1 MARPVKHGLDYFPL
15 DTDAFYDIKVR
26 KLVRGCG
33 GGAFTVYAFVLCL
46 IYRSGYYM
54 EWDEE
59 SSFVVAEATGY
70 GENYVKKV
78 MGRCLALGLFSEALF
93 RQHGVLSSE
102 GIQKRY
108 RNVVRLCRRIGTI
121 DEFNLLADTEEGVAP
136 ETTEVSS
143 EESAEN
149 RAVMPQR
156 KVKERKEKQKK
167 ENRLSL
173 DGNAAE
179 GNAGGRLVPVGRM
192 AEWLKSDSV
201 WLESVAGD
209 MGMEAGRMA
218 GYMDAFVGG
227 LAAAGVACEAE
238 EACRRHFV
246 EWLRKRLQ
254 YGKIGNFRS
263 EEGGGVN
270 ERLAREC
277 RERVAQRLGRASGA
291 VGNKRGGFP
300 F

>member
-59 SSFVVAEATGY
+59 ASFVVAEATGF

-78 MGRCLALGLFSEALF
+78 MGRCLALGLFSDVLF

-136 ETTEVSS
+136 ETTEVPS
-143 EESAEN
+143 EASAEN
-149 RAVMPQR
+149 GALMPQR

-167 ENRLSL
+167 ENHSPP
-173 DGNAAE
+173 DGSAAE
-179 GNAGGRLVPVGRM
+179 DGAGGRLVPVERMAGRM
-192 AEWLKSDSV
+192 KDDSV
-201 WLESVAGD
+201 WLESVARG
-209 MGMEAGRMA
+209 MGMETGRMA
-218 GYMDAFVGG
+218 GYIDAFVGG
-227 LAAAGVACEAE
+227 LAAAGVVCEPE